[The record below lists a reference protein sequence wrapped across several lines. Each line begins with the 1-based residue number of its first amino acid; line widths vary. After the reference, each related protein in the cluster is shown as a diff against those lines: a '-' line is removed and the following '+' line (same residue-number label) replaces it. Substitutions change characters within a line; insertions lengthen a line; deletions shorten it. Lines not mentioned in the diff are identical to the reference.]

1 MSLGKDIAKVLGI
14 IAGIFI
20 PGANKDA
27 TNLTHTIQQDVADW
41 AGAAAKDLAAKLA
54 LDTTGMSGADKIWA
68 IAKALV
74 ETAEAKGIKADADIL
89 FAVLLDVAQAAY
101 RASLPNFE
109 TAIVAVA
116 AAFSSNPLVG
126 TIAELVGETVEALVE
141 KWGGPSPSSTGIASP
156 AKAA

>member
-14 IAGIFI
+14 IVGIFI
-20 PGANKDA
+20 PGTNKDA
-27 TNLTHTIQQDVADW
+27 SNLTHTIQQDVADW

-54 LDTTGMSGADKIWA
+54 LDTSSMSGADKIWA
-68 IAKALV
+68 ITKALV
-74 ETAEAKGIKADADIL
+74 ETAETKGVKADADIL

-141 KWGGPSPSSTGIASP
+141 KWGGPSPSSTGVTAP